1 MSGKE
6 RRRSPRF
13 PVEDVS
19 GTLHVSVPARIL
31 NLSVSGMAVEIGSPL
46 RVGRAYSVRL
56 RHDGEEEITLTG
68 QVVWC
73 HLRTLSLGSFGER
86 KPIYEAGVSFENT
99 LSPAAVSLLSFLE
112 RSAVLDT
119 NKRIFGRFRISGDPA
134 VSFATEHE
142 FVARTISATG
152 MLLETDFAA
161 DIGTRIETEIHLDDE
176 VATVQARI
184 AFARDTQAE
193 DGSRA
198 AELGIEY
205 VDSEPAERSKITAF
219 ISRLLK

>member
-6 RRRSPRF
+6 RRRSPRY

-46 RVGRAYSVRL
+46 RVGRSYSVRL
-56 RHDGEEEITLTG
+56 RHDAEEEITLTG

-99 LSPAAVSLLSFLE
+99 LAPAATALLSFLE
-112 RSAVLDT
+112 RSAVLDA
-119 NKRIFGRFRISGDPA
+119 NKRIFGRFRVAGDPA
-134 VSFATEHE
+134 VSFAAEHE

-161 DIGTRIETEIHLDDE
+161 EIGTQIETEIHLDGE
-176 VATVQARI
+176 VATVKARI
-184 AFARDTQAE
+184 AFARDTQTE
-193 DGSRA
+193 EGSRVS
-198 AELGIEY
+198 ELGIEY
-205 VDSEPAERSKITAF
+205 VNPQPEEKDKITAF
-219 ISRLLK
+219 ISRLLT